1 MNEMEYIRQLEERI
15 EKLEKF
21 IDSITIG
28 EGKDILLRNCPLAN
42 VYVSEGCNLSFD
54 NCSIG
59 SVLSDD
65 LEDAEDRI
73 DELEG
78 RLQDIISQMDDVES
92 RLR

>member
-28 EGKDILLRNCPLAN
+28 DEKDISLKNCPIGN

-54 NCSIG
+54 SCSIG
-59 SVLSDD
+59 SILTDD
-65 LEDAEDRI
+65 IEDAEDRI
-73 DELEG
+73 DELED
-78 RLQDIISQMDDVES
+78 RIQDILSQIDEAES
-92 RLR
+92 S